1 MRWFVCFLLVCFL
14 LNVNNSV
21 KAESENEII
30 LELVR
35 KAMEMRTNSTLV
47 KAYNSI
53 LTGRIFDVQKTSC
66 SFEALRQSL
75 QDDEVAIETFAFPKD
90 NGQIEYLA
98 FAVRA
103 NYHSPKAF
111 HLFYEDEIKKEIEKG
126 DKIFTDVS
134 VASMLLKPI
143 GKELEGIRKIYF
155 TPSGLLHQFAIEYCS
170 VEEGVMLAEK
180 YQFFRLTSSAVLTQ
194 RIEKRKTYSHFAIYG
209 GIDYDVLPNYEEKYE
224 GKAKSCRL
232 GYLQDSYLA
241 AIDIDKY
248 LLEIGLHGT
257 FYANETATEKSFKLL
272 PSKEV
277 QLFFIETHGVTEP
290 KYTGLSYPNAL
301 MFAGSS
307 YFMEGGIVPEGYE
320 DGLLTTKEI
329 ATLDLSGIDLA
340 VISACKSALGDID
353 WKGVDGLMRSFKNA
367 GVNSLIMTTDDVVD
381 YVSGEVWRT
390 FFQNVVRGMSKRESL
405 LNAIKHIRT
414 IHDGF
419 YRSPK
424 YWTPFVLIDGI
435 D

>member
-1 MRWFVCFLLVCFL
+1 MKVKNYLTLMVIMLGLDIHAQTGDTFVCENVCLKTTFSD
-14 LNVNNSV
+14 NSSKIV
-21 KAESENEII
+21 TYNEII
-30 LELVR
+30 KGRSFYIQNES
-35 KAMEMRTNSTLV
+35 RTFYDV
-47 KAYNSI
+47 K
-53 LTGRIFDVQKTSC
+53 
-66 SFEALRQSL
+66 QSL
-75 QDDEVAIETFAFPKD
+75 QDDEIAIETFACPQA
-90 NGQIEYLA
+90 NGRVEYVA
-98 FAVRA
+98 FVVR
-103 NYHSPKAF
+103 NTYYSPIVF
-111 HLFYEDEIKKEIEKG
+111 HLFYEDEIKRKVGKG
-126 DKIFTDVS
+126 EKIFADVS

-155 TPSGLLHQFAIEYCS
+155 TPSGFLHQFAIEYCS

-209 GIDYDVLPNYEEKYE
+209 GIDYDVLPNYEEEYE

-272 PSKEV
+272 PGKGV

-307 YFMEGGIVPEGYE
+307 YVMEGGIVPEGYE

-353 WKGVDGLMRSFKNA
+353 WKGVDGLMRSFKIA

-405 LNAIKHIRT
+405 LNAIKRIRT

-419 YRSPK
+419 YSSPK
-424 YWTPFVLIDGI
+424 FWTPFVLIDGTN
-435 D
+435 

>member
-1 MRWFVCFLLVCFL
+1 MKVKNYLTLMVIMLGLDIHAQTGDTFVCENVCKTTFSD
-14 LNVNNSV
+14 NSSKIVTYNKIIKGRSFYIQNESRTFYDV
-21 KAESENEII
+21 K
-30 LELVR
+30 
-35 KAMEMRTNSTLV
+35 
-47 KAYNSI
+47 
-53 LTGRIFDVQKTSC
+53 
-66 SFEALRQSL
+66 QSL
-75 QDDEVAIETFAFPKD
+75 QDDEIAIETFACPQA
-90 NGQIEYLA
+90 NGRVEYVA
-98 FAVRA
+98 FVVR
-103 NYHSPKAF
+103 NTYYSPIVF
-111 HLFYEDEIKKEIEKG
+111 HLFYEDEIKRKVGKG
-126 DKIFTDVS
+126 EKIFADVS

-155 TPSGLLHQFAIEYCS
+155 TPSGLIHQFAIEYCS

-248 LLEIGLHGT
+248 LLEKGLHGT

-307 YFMEGGIVPEGYE
+307 YVMEGGIVPEGYE

-329 ATLDLSGIDLA
+329 STLDLSGIDLA

-353 WKGVDGLMRSFKNA
+353 WKGVDGLMRSFKIA
-367 GVNSLIMTTDDVVD
+367 GVNSLVMTTDDVVD
-381 YVSGEVWRT
+381 YVSGEVWKS
-390 FFQNVVRGMSKRESL
+390 FFRNLLHGKSKRESL
-405 LNAIKHIRT
+405 LNAIKDIKSS
-414 IHDGF
+414 HDGF
-419 YRSPK
+419 YDSPK
-424 YWTPFVLIDGI
+424 YWTPFILIDGI